1 MQQEDNKE
9 QFIEDY
15 MRSRVV
21 SKTSIYG
28 LFKKVENYER
38 HINKNAYNFTKEEIL
53 EMYRS
58 FKSRSEMT
66 LINNNTILKAYGE
79 WNRYFNNANIVNNY
93 NDITI
98 FDVRECVDKNASKI
112 MSKEDVID
120 IEDNLLNY
128 TDAAIV
134 HAIFCGISG
143 PSMRDLTSLNEHM
156 LNENGNTIHFEDG
169 RIIEIDD
176 RLVALL
182 KKAFDEEHYNTY
194 GETMIVKK
202 LAGRGKLFKERDN
215 CLGSLDTDDKKFR
228 ACYRKIQ
235 VMREY
240 LGIKELTMK
249 GIAAAGFLHNLKTGM
264 SETKMGL
271 KEYLLTD
278 DGSQLMDRYGYQSK
292 FRVDNVIQKYKR
304 YL

>member
-1 MQQEDNKE
+1 MQQENDKE
-9 QFIEDY
+9 QFIQDY

-21 SKTSIYG
+21 SKTSIYS
-28 LFKKVENYER
+28 LFKKVEVYEEY
-38 HINKNAYNFTKEEIL
+38 INKNVYDFTKEEIL

-66 LINNNTILKAYGE
+66 LMNDNTILKAYSE
-79 WNRYFNNANIVNNY
+79 WNRYFNNANAVNNY
-93 NDITI
+93 NNITI

-112 MSKEDVID
+112 MSKEDVIN

-134 HAIFCGISG
+134 HAIFSGISG
-143 PSMRDLTSLNEHM
+143 PSMRDLTSLNEAM
-156 LNENGNTIHFEDG
+156 LNENEKTIHFEDG

-176 RLVALL
+176 RLIVLL
-182 KKAFDEEHYNTY
+182 KKAFDEEYYNTY

-202 LAGRGKLFKERDN
+202 LVGRGRLFKERDN
-215 CLGSLDTDDKKFR
+215 CIGSLTTDDKKFR

-249 GIAAAGFLHNLKTGM
+249 GIAAAGFLYNLKIGM
-264 SETKMGL
+264 SETEMGL

-278 DGSQLMDRYGYQSK
+278 DGSRLMDRYGYQSK